1 MFNIFK
7 IIYFFKYPFYWYL
20 NLQLLEQEL
29 ELQHK
34 EFGKLN
40 GSAQNLV
47 THLEQDNQAI
57 DDIRSRLDEFSQ
69 RWDSIVQQMEAHS
82 KAVSMKVVGGQGR
95 GGDSDLVKHL
105 EQDNQAI
112 GDIRSRLDEFSQRWD
127 SIVQQM
133 EAHSKAVSIKVVGG
147 GVGLCIQDFVLH
159 VEQKNQ
165 AVDDIRSRLDEFS
178 QRWDNIAQQMKAH
191 KNKGYQSRRG

>member
-1 MFNIFK
+1 M
-7 IIYFFKYPFYWYL
+7 
-20 NLQLLEQEL
+20 EQEL

-82 KAVSMKVVGGQGR
+82 KAVSIKVVGGGVGVCIQ
-95 GGDSDLVKHL
+95 DFVLHV
-105 EQDNQAI
+105 EQNNQAI
-112 GDIRSRLDEFSQRWD
+112 DDRSRLDEFSQRWD

-133 EAHSKAVSIKVVGG
+133 EAHSKEVSIKVVGG
-147 GVGLCIQDFVLH
+147 WGGGGDSGLVLYL
-159 VEQKNQ
+159 EQNNQ
-165 AVDDIRSRLDEFS
+165 AIDDIRNRLGEFS
-178 QRWDNIAQQMKAH
+178 QR
-191 KNKGYQSRRG
+191 